1 MIFSK
6 ITKNDKISSGI
17 EFNAVIV
24 SIVILFLS
32 INTLSNQIFSSSRL
46 DLTQNDLFTL
56 NDGTLS
62 ILKTIDEPI
71 TLKLFFSDKLSRNIA
86 PMREYGQ
93 RVREIIEEY
102 KNKSDGKII
111 IERVDPEP
119 FTDNED
125 LAILYGLQ
133 GMQISQAGEKFYF
146 GLVATNSTDDI
157 SIIPFFEQERE
168 TYLEYDLTRIIN
180 DLANPKKKKLGLITT
195 LPINGGLAY
204 PDAPSSEYVTPWE
217 IYNRLNEIFEVV
229 ALSNELDR
237 IPDDIDLLMVVHPK
251 DIKFKTRY
259 AIDQFVMKGKGAIFF
274 VDPYSEVQRNALPIE
289 QRRTYIP
296 GSNLNTLFNNYGAYV
311 EPGMIVGDRL
321 AGRKVTIGRGSNS
334 RITTYVLW
342 IALSNEYMNP
352 NNLITNELES
362 ILTNTPGAI
371 IRSKEAESLFEILYS
386 SSQDS
391 MLIERFK
398 IQFRPDPTLLLSEFE
413 PINKNLPFAVRLSG
427 KFNSAYFED
436 APVNEDTSPI
446 PLHKDHL
453 TSTSNGNI
461 IIFADTDILANN
473 TWTQKQDN
481 FGKETFNPI
490 ADNGSLVINAVESLA
505 GGGELISLRTR
516 GTAVRPFIIVEE
528 LQKEA
533 ETKYR
538 ETEQSLQEDLRVTE
552 EKLRDLQRGASIATQ
567 DGAPILSKEQ
577 ADTLQEFKD
586 QIVTIRKKLRDVRR
600 DLRVEIEE
608 LGLKLKIYNI
618 WVMPILV
625 SISAIFVFINRRRR
639 RVKHLATMRESN

>member
-1 MIFSK
+1 MFFSK
-6 ITKNDKISSGI
+6 IFKDNNVSSSI
-17 EFNAVIV
+17 EFNIVII
-24 SIVILFLS
+24 SIIILFLS
-32 INTLSNQIFSSSRL
+32 INTLSNQIFSTSRL
-46 DLTQNDLFTL
+46 DLTQNNLFTL
-56 NDGTLS
+56 NDGTLKV
-62 ILKTIDEPI
+62 LKTIEEPI

-93 RVREIIEEY
+93 RVREIVEEY
-102 KNKSDGKII
+102 KNKSNGMII
-111 IERVDPEP
+111 IERIDPEP

-146 GLVATNSTDDI
+146 GLVATNSIDDV

-168 TYLEYDLTRIIN
+168 TYLEYDLTRIVN
-180 DLANPKKKKLGLITT
+180 DLANPSKKKLGLITT

-217 IYNRLNEIFEVV
+217 IYNRLNELFEVV
-229 ALSNELDR
+229 TLSNEIDK
-237 IPDDIDLLMVVHPK
+237 IPDEIDLLMIVHPK
-251 DIKFKTRY
+251 DMKFKTRY

-289 QRRTYIP
+289 ERRTYIP

-321 AGRKVTIGRGSNS
+321 AGRKVTIGRGPNA

-342 IALSNEYMNP
+342 IALTSDYMNP
-352 NNLITNELES
+352 NNLITNELET

-371 IRSKEAESLFEILYS
+371 IRSENAESLFEILYS
-386 SSQDS
+386 SSRDS

-413 PINKNLPFAVRLSG
+413 SVDKNLPFAVRLSG
-427 KFNSAYFED
+427 KLNSAYTD
-436 APVNEDTSPI
+436 ISPTNEDTSPI
-446 PLHKDHL
+446 PLHADHN
-453 TSTSNGNI
+453 TSTINGNV

-481 FGKETFNPI
+481 FGKETFTPI

-516 GTAVRPFIIVEE
+516 GTSIRPFVVVEE
-528 LQKEA
+528 LQKKA

-538 ETEQSLQEDLRVTE
+538 ETEKSLQEDLKVTE
-552 EKLRDLQRGASIATQ
+552 EKLRDLQRGASIETQ

-577 ADTLQEFKD
+577 ADTLQDFKD

-600 DLRVEIEE
+600 DLRVEIED
-608 LGLKLKIYNI
+608 LGFKLKIYNI

-625 SISAIFVFINRRRR
+625 SISAIIVFINRRRR
-639 RVKHLATMRESN
+639 RIRHLATMRTK

>member
-1 MIFSK
+1 MLFLKSYDKTK
-6 ITKNDKISSGI
+6 ITTPIILNCVII
-17 EFNAVIV
+17 AVIL
-24 SIVILFLS
+24 LFLS
-32 INTLSNQIFSSSRL
+32 INTLSNQIFSSFRL
-46 DLTQNDLFTL
+46 DLTENNLYTL
-56 NDGTLS
+56 NKGTLKVLTS
-62 ILKTIDEPI
+62 IEEPI

-93 RVREIIEEY
+93 RVKELIEEY
-102 KNKSDGKII
+102 TNKSKGMII
-111 IERVDPEP
+111 LERIDPEP

-180 DLANPKKKKLGLITT
+180 DLANPKKKKLGLITS

-217 IYNRLNEIFEVV
+217 IYNRLSEIFEIIS
-229 ALSNELDR
+229 LSTELDR

-251 DIKFKTRY
+251 DIKFKAHY

-289 QRRTYIP
+289 ERRTFIP
-296 GSNLNTLFNNYGAYV
+296 GSNLNTLFSNYGAYV
-311 EPGMIVGDRL
+311 EPGMIVGDRVT
-321 AGRKVTIGRGSNS
+321 GRKVTIGRGPNS

-342 IALSNEYMNP
+342 IGLSNEYMNP
-352 NNLITNELES
+352 NNMITNELETV
-362 ILTNTPGAI
+362 LTNTPGAL
-371 IRSKEAESLFEILYS
+371 IRSDNAESLFEILYS
-386 SSQDS
+386 SSKDS
-391 MLIERFK
+391 MFIERYK
-398 IQFRPDPTLLLSEFE
+398 IQFRPDPTLLLSEFA

-427 KFNSAYFED
+427 KFNSAFSTTL
-436 APVNEDTSPI
+436 PINEDGSTIS
-446 PLHKDHL
+446 LHSDHAQNTL
-453 TSTSNGNI
+453 NGNI

-481 FGKETFNPI
+481 FGKETFTPI
-490 ADNGSLVINAVESLA
+490 ADNGSLVINAFEFLA
-505 GGGELISLRTR
+505 GGGELIALRTR
-516 GTAVRPFIIVEE
+516 GTSIRPFKVVEE
-528 LQKEA
+528 LQKQA
-533 ETKYR
+533 ETQYR
-538 ETEQSLQEDLRVTE
+538 ETEQTLQEDLKNTE
-552 EKLRDLQRGASIATQ
+552 DKLRELQRGASITTQ

-577 ADTLQEFKD
+577 ADTLQNFKD
-586 QIVTIRKKLRDVRR
+586 QIVTIRTKLRDVRR
-600 DLRVEIEE
+600 ELRVEIED

-618 WVMPILV
+618 WVMPLLV
-625 SISAIFVFINRRRR
+625 TLSAIIVFAIRRRKR
-639 RVKHLATMRESN
+639 ITHLANMRNE

>member
-1 MIFSK
+1 MFFSK
-6 ITKNDKISSGI
+6 IFKDDRISSSI
-17 EFNAVIV
+17 EFNLVII
-24 SIVILFLS
+24 SIIILFLS
-32 INTLSNQIFSSSRL
+32 INTLSNQIFSTSRL
-46 DLTQNDLFTL
+46 DLTQNNLFTL
-56 NDGTLS
+56 NKGTLK
-62 ILKTIDEPI
+62 ILNTIEEPI

-102 KNKSDGKII
+102 KNKSNGMIV
-111 IERVDPEP
+111 IERIDPEP

-157 SIIPFFEQERE
+157 STIPFFEQERE

-204 PDAPSSEYVTPWE
+204 PDAPSSEYVPPWE
-217 IYNRLNEIFEVV
+217 IYNRLNEIFEIIT
-229 ALSNELDR
+229 LSNEIER
-237 IPDDIDLLMVVHPK
+237 IPDEIDLLMIVHPK

-259 AIDQFVMKGKGAIFF
+259 AIDQFVMKGKGTIFF

-289 QRRTYIP
+289 ERRTYIP

-321 AGRKVTIGRGSNS
+321 AGRKVTIGRGPNA

-342 IALSNEYMNP
+342 IALNNEYMNP
-352 NNLITNELES
+352 NNLITNELET

-371 IRSKEAESLFEILYS
+371 IRSENAESFFEILYS
-386 SSQDS
+386 SSRDS

-398 IQFRPDPTLLLSEFE
+398 IQFRPDPTLLLSEFKSV
-413 PINKNLPFAVRLSG
+413 NKNLPFAVRLSG
-427 KFNSAYFED
+427 KLNSAYID
-436 APVNEDTSPI
+436 TLPTNEDTTLI
-446 PLHKDHL
+446 PLHEDHS
-453 TSTSNGNI
+453 TSTMGGNI
-461 IIFADTDILANN
+461 IIFADTDVLANN
-473 TWTQKQDN
+473 TWTKKQDN
-481 FGKETFNPI
+481 FGKDTFTPI
-490 ADNGSLVINAVESLA
+490 ADNGSLVINAVESLS

-516 GTAVRPFIIVEE
+516 GTSARPFIVVEE
-528 LQKEA
+528 LQKKA

-538 ETEQSLQEDLRVTE
+538 ETEQSLQEDLKVTE
-552 EKLRDLQRGASIATQ
+552 EKLRDLQRGASIETQ

-577 ADTLQEFKD
+577 ADTLQDFKD

-600 DLRVEIEE
+600 DLRVEIED

-618 WVMPILV
+618 WIMPILV
-625 SISAIFVFINRRRR
+625 SISAIVVFFNRRRKR
-639 RVKHLATMRESN
+639 IKHLATMRIK

>member
-1 MIFSK
+1 MFFSK
-6 ITKNDKISSGI
+6 IFKDNRISSSI
-17 EFNAVIV
+17 EFNLVII
-24 SIVILFLS
+24 SIIILFLS
-32 INTLSNQIFSSSRL
+32 INTLSNQIFSTSRL
-46 DLTQNDLFTL
+46 DLTQNNLFTL
-56 NDGTLS
+56 NKGTLK
-62 ILKTIDEPI
+62 ILNTIEEPI

-102 KNKSDGKII
+102 KNKSNGMIV
-111 IERVDPEP
+111 IERIDPEP

-157 SIIPFFEQERE
+157 STIPFFEQERE

-204 PDAPSSEYVTPWE
+204 PDAPSSEYVPPWE
-217 IYNRLNEIFEVV
+217 IYNRLNEIFEIIT
-229 ALSNELDR
+229 LSNEIER
-237 IPDDIDLLMVVHPK
+237 IPDEIDLLMIVHPK

-259 AIDQFVMKGKGAIFF
+259 AIDQFVMKGKGTIFF

-289 QRRTYIP
+289 ERRTYIP
-296 GSNLNTLFNNYGAYV
+296 GSNLNTLFSNYGAYV

-321 AGRKVTIGRGSNS
+321 AGRKVTIGRGPNA

-342 IALSNEYMNP
+342 IALNNEYMNP
-352 NNLITNELES
+352 NNLITNELET

-371 IRSKEAESLFEILYS
+371 IRSENAESLFEILYS
-386 SSQDS
+386 SSRDS

-398 IQFRPDPTLLLSEFE
+398 IQFRPDPTLLLSEFKSV
-413 PINKNLPFAVRLSG
+413 NKNLPFAVRLSG
-427 KFNSAYFED
+427 KLNSAYID
-436 APVNEDTSPI
+436 TLPTNEDTTLI
-446 PLHKDHL
+446 PLHEDHS
-453 TSTSNGNI
+453 TSTMGGNI
-461 IIFADTDILANN
+461 IIFADTDVLANN
-473 TWTQKQDN
+473 TWTKKQDN
-481 FGKETFNPI
+481 FGKDTFTPI
-490 ADNGSLVINAVESLA
+490 ADNGSLVINAVESLS

-516 GTAVRPFIIVEE
+516 GTSARPFIVVEE
-528 LQKEA
+528 LQKKA

-538 ETEQSLQEDLRVTE
+538 ETEQSLQEDLKVTE
-552 EKLRDLQRGASIATQ
+552 EKLRDLQRGASIETQ

-577 ADTLQEFKD
+577 ADTLQDFKD

-600 DLRVEIEE
+600 DLRVEIED

-618 WVMPILV
+618 WIMPILV
-625 SISAIFVFINRRRR
+625 SISAIVVFFNRRRKR
-639 RVKHLATMRESN
+639 IKHLATMRIK

>member
-1 MIFSK
+1 MFFSK
-6 ITKNDKISSGI
+6 IFKDNRISSSI
-17 EFNAVIV
+17 EFNLVII
-24 SIVILFLS
+24 SIIILFLS
-32 INTLSNQIFSSSRL
+32 INTLSNQIFSTSRL
-46 DLTQNDLFTL
+46 DLTQNNLFTL
-56 NDGTLS
+56 NKGTLK
-62 ILKTIDEPI
+62 ILNTIEEPI

-102 KNKSDGKII
+102 KNKSNGMIV
-111 IERVDPEP
+111 IERIDPEP

-157 SIIPFFEQERE
+157 STIPFFEQERE

-204 PDAPSSEYVTPWE
+204 PDAPSSEYVPPWE
-217 IYNRLNEIFEVV
+217 IYNRLNEIFEIIT
-229 ALSNELDR
+229 LSNEIER
-237 IPDDIDLLMVVHPK
+237 IPDEIDLLMIVHPK

-259 AIDQFVMKGKGAIFF
+259 AIDQFVMKGKGTIFF

-289 QRRTYIP
+289 ERRTYIP

-321 AGRKVTIGRGSNS
+321 AGRKVTIGRGPNA

-342 IALSNEYMNP
+342 IALNNEYMNP
-352 NNLITNELES
+352 NNLITNELET

-371 IRSKEAESLFEILYS
+371 IRSENAESLFEILYS
-386 SSQDS
+386 SSRDS

-398 IQFRPDPTLLLSEFE
+398 IQFRPDPTLLLSEFKSV
-413 PINKNLPFAVRLSG
+413 NKNLPFAVRLSG
-427 KFNSAYFED
+427 KLNSAYID
-436 APVNEDTSPI
+436 TLPTNEDTTLI
-446 PLHKDHL
+446 PLHEDHS
-453 TSTSNGNI
+453 TSTMGGNI
-461 IIFADTDILANN
+461 IIFADTDVLANN
-473 TWTQKQDN
+473 TWTKKQDN
-481 FGKETFNPI
+481 FGKDTFTPI
-490 ADNGSLVINAVESLA
+490 ADNGSLVINAVESLS

-516 GTAVRPFIIVEE
+516 GTSARPFIVVEE
-528 LQKEA
+528 LQKKA

-538 ETEQSLQEDLRVTE
+538 ETEQSLQEDLKVTE
-552 EKLRDLQRGASIATQ
+552 EKLRDLQRGASIETQ

-577 ADTLQEFKD
+577 ADTLQDFKD

-600 DLRVEIEE
+600 DLRVEIED

-618 WVMPILV
+618 WIMPILV
-625 SISAIFVFINRRRR
+625 SISAIVVFFNRRRKR
-639 RVKHLATMRESN
+639 IKHLATMRIK